1 MGGEDSTVLKCFSEE
16 PSPPFFYP
24 AFKNRFKKKIAGRVA
39 QVVER
44 LLASLASMRPS
55 VQAPAL
61 QKKIVQEGEKEGVL
75 DTGRD

>member
-1 MGGEDSTVLKCFSEE
+1 
-16 PSPPFFYP
+16 
-24 AFKNRFKKKIAGRVA
+24 VA
-39 QVVER
+39 QVVEC

-61 QKKIVQEGEKEGVL
+61 QKKIVQEGEREGVL

>member
-1 MGGEDSTVLKCFSEE
+1 
-16 PSPPFFYP
+16 
-24 AFKNRFKKKIAGRVA
+24 
-39 QVVER
+39 
-44 LLASLASMRPS
+44 MRPS